1 MGALDRCRASVGAAE
16 PRMTGIKSKAARVLQ
31 DDTQDADSKSVAAFV
46 LGSDVPKPTKTA
58 TELRQ
63 LLAKLE
69 GKEGQHER
77 RLAIHAQLEALA

>member
-1 MGALDRCRASVGAAE
+1 
-16 PRMTGIKSKAARVLQ
+16 MTGIKSKAARVLQ

-46 LGSDVPKPTKTA
+46 LGSDVPKPTRTA

-77 RLAIHAQLEALA
+77 RLAIQAQLDGMGE